1 MGTVHANK
9 ELDYGKGSTS
19 FSLKSVF
26 YPDVTPCFDILFLS
40 VRLLFLLFSILSE
53 HHCFFP
59 YIFYSCLVS
68 LLVLLLLNYCDST
81 TLNFFSVFA
90 FLLVLSLD
98 TFFDCFFI
106 FCRVVLSASF
116 FSSFLYCKNVTAGT
130 YCNPRYGTLRLRH

>member
-9 ELDYGKGSTS
+9 ELDYGKGSIS

-26 YPDVTPCFDILFLS
+26 YADITPCFDILFLS

-59 YIFYSCLVS
+59 YISYSCLVS
-68 LLVLLLLNYCDST
+68 LLVLLLLEYCDST
-81 TLNFFSVFA
+81 TLNIFLFLHFYLFFRWVF
-90 FLLVLSLD
+90 FGLL
-98 TFFDCFFI
+98 FI
-106 FCRVVLSASF
+106 FMLSASF
-116 FSSFLYCKNVTAGT
+116 FSSLLYCKNVTAGT